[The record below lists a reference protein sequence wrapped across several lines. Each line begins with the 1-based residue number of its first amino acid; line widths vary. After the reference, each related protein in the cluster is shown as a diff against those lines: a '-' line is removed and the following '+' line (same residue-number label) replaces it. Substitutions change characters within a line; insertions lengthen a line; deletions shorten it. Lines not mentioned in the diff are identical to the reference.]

1 VSAIENLLVWKVEA
15 LILLSFDE
23 PVTSLLL
30 LNFFLLRVD
39 DLLVFSELADQFL
52 RVLQF
57 PLYINNQRF
66 GRLPFRCFAF

>member
-1 VSAIENLLVWKVEA
+1 MSAIENLLVWKVEA